1 MVLAMCVFAGM
12 DTITKLLAADYA
24 APQILLVRFAVFFV
38 FALLIV
44 RRRNPFRALRARRP
58 AWQVARSLLLVVE
71 IGIFIIAL
79 RWLPL
84 AEVTS
89 ISAAS
94 PLIVTALAALALGER
109 VDARRWL
116 AVGMGFT
123 GVLIIVRPGFGEAS
137 ALLLIPVLSAV
148 LWAVY
153 QIMVRRLAAQD
164 GADTTVLYTATVGL
178 IALSFVGPF
187 YWQPPD
193 TRGWVLMVGVATL
206 GAAGHGLLIK
216 ALQLADASVLQPFGY
231 INLAVVTALG
241 FLVFGQWPDQATF
254 AGAALICASGLWAAR
269 EERRQRR
276 RAAADAAATPPPP
289 AGR

>member
-1 MVLAMCVFAGM
+1 MVLTMFVFASM

-24 APQILLVRFAVFFV
+24 APQILLVRFAVFFA

-44 RRRNPFRALRARRP
+44 RRRNPFRGLRSRHP
-58 AWQVARSLLLVVE
+58 AWQVARSLLLVIE
-71 IGIFIIAL
+71 IGVFIIAL

-89 ISAAS
+89 IGASA

-109 VDARRWL
+109 VDFRRWV
-116 AVGMGFT
+116 AVGTGFA
-123 GVLIIVRPGFGEAS
+123 GVLIIIRPGFGEAS
-137 ALLLIPVLSAV
+137 LLLLIPLLSAV
-148 LWAVY
+148 LWATY

-164 GADTTVLYTATVGL
+164 GADTTVLYTATVGV
-178 IALSFVGPF
+178 IGLSFVGPF
-187 YWQPPD
+187 FWQPPD
-193 TRGWVLMVGVATL
+193 ARGWMLLAGVATL

-231 INLAVVTALG
+231 IHLVAVTALG
-241 FLVFGQWPDQATF
+241 FLVFGQWPDGATL
-254 AGAALICASGLWAAR
+254 AGAALICASGLWVAR
-269 EERRQRR
+269 EERRARKG
-276 RAAADAAATPPPP
+276 AAGDAATPPPP